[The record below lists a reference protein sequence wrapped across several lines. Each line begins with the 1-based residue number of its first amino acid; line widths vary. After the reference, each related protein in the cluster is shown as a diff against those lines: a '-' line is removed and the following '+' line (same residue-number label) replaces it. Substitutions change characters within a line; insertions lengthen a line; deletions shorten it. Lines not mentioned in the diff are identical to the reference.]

1 MKAYKSLVKFALDN
15 NAKVS
20 VWDGEEWAVKK
31 GTKYQTI
38 IDAIESVDISEIR
51 LRDANEDVIGWALI
65 VLDNE
70 DDATVS
76 DFTITPFMATWES
89 QYYK

>member
-20 VWDGEEWAVKK
+20 VWDGEEWQVKQS
-31 GTKYQTI
+31 TKYTSI
-38 IDAIESVDISEIR
+38 IDAIESVDVAELRIR
-51 LRDANEDVIGWALI
+51 DNNGDVLGWALI
-65 VLDNE
+65 VHDTAE
-70 DDATVS
+70 DENVA
-76 DFTITPFMATWES
+76 DFTITPFMSTWES